1 MVFTDKEDTNTNTR
15 LNTDTDTSISVS
27 YQYFGM
33 LKYTEYRYDTNTDT
47 ATIYTDT
54 NTADI
59 QKVRNLGT
67 LFLDIFLGK
76 IQIFFRFIEYFAK
89 VGFNI
94 EKIRHR

>member
-54 NTADI
+54 YTADKK
-59 QKVRNLGT
+59 QKVGNLVSGH
-67 LFLDIFLGK
+67 FFRENSDIF
-76 IQIFFRFIEYFAK
+76 QIYR
-89 VGFNI
+89 V
-94 EKIRHR
+94 